1 MVSVE
6 LALRILSKKSGGD
19 SFALLHFGESILW
32 GENICGKPRDH
43 SVLASCSPD
52 GSW

>member
-6 LALRILSKKSGGD
+6 IALRILSKNPGGQLC
-19 SFALLHFGESILW
+19 FATLRVNILW
-32 GENICGKPRDH
+32 GENICCKPREH
-43 SVLASCSPD
+43 SVLASCLPV